1 MKTDARVVYT
11 LKVVKESFIKLLK
24 EEVVNKITVKK
35 LCDEA
40 GINRATFYRYY
51 EDVFDLYNR
60 LKDEM
65 VENFFIEHTDKEP
78 YDLENDLT
86 CLLSKIK
93 ENVDA
98 VNAFTKQNDV
108 ADIVIRLC
116 RKNYQYFNSY
126 VEKCYPEIDKEE
138 RVSTYYYISS
148 GCTGVIS
155 EWMKNG
161 MIKSEKNIAALLKKL
176 IMNTVI
182 YM

>member
-11 LKVVKESFIKLLK
+11 LKVVKENFIKLLK
-24 EEVVNKITVKK
+24 EYAINKITVKK

-51 EDVFDLYNR
+51 EDVFDLYNK

-65 VENFFIEHTDKEP
+65 VESFFIEHTESDP
-78 YDLENDLT
+78 YDLEGDLSW
-86 CLLSKIK
+86 LLLKIK
-93 ENVDA
+93 ENADAVDA
-98 VNAFTKQNDV
+98 FAKQNDV
-108 ADIVIRLC
+108 ADIIIKLC
-116 RKNYQYFNSY
+116 RKNYHYFNDY
-126 VEKCYPEIDKEE
+126 VEKCYPEINKDE

-155 EWMKNG
+155 EWMNNG
-161 MIKSEKNIAALLKKL
+161 MKKSEKDVAALLKKL
-176 IMNTVI
+176 LMNTII